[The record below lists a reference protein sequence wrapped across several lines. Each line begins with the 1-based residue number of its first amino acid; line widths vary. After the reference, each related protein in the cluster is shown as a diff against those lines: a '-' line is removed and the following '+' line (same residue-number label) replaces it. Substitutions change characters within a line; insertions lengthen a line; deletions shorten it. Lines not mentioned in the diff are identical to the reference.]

1 MKRQT
6 NFYDFIAIAVTC
18 SLFLI
23 AGCAQTSNLKLKFA
37 PQDLTTYKVTTQS
50 EMSLKFE
57 GPTLDKNEFKDSR
70 NQNIIEM
77 TFTQQVLNT
86 DNKGNAVVE
95 VTIKELK
102 CLSIYRDKTT
112 LDFDSAREKDRD
124 DPLSKLVGQSYIIEM
139 TPSGQVSKIIDAND
153 ARAAVSGNKPAALL
167 SAEVIKE
174 RHTVTALP
182 PTDKEKLSK
191 GDNWSQ
197 IKVFSFP
204 IIGSKAYERI
214 YTLKNIKAMKGRK
227 FAIIEMN
234 AIPSA
239 EMAKQLHIEQETSSI
254 SKLFDNIETY
264 TGELKLDLTRGKVEK
279 YCEELRSE
287 WITLDPS
294 AALKDAAEINSLR
307 MGAVRSYCIEKID

>member
-23 AGCAQTSNLKLKFA
+23 AGCAQTSNLTLKFA

-86 DNKGNAVVE
+86 DDKGNAVVE

-124 DPLSKLVGQSYIIEM
+124 DPLGKLVGQSYTIEM
-139 TPSGQVSKIIDAND
+139 TPSGQVSKVIDAND
-153 ARAAVSGNKPAALL
+153 ARAAVSGNRPAALL
-167 SAEVIKE
+167 SAKVIKE

-182 PTDKEKLSK
+182 ATHKEKLRI
-191 GDNWSQ
+191 GDNWSSVK
-197 IKVFSFP
+197 IFPFP
-204 IIGSKAYERI
+204 IIGSRAYDRI
-214 YTLKNIKAMKGRK
+214 YTLKQIKTTKGRK

-239 EMAKQLHIEQETSSI
+239 EMAKQLHTDSE
-254 SKLFDNIETY
+254 LFDNTEIY
-264 TGELKLDLTRGKVEK
+264 TGELKLDLTNGKVEK
-279 YCEELRSE
+279 YCEELQSE
-287 WITLDPS
+287 WVILDPS
-294 AALKDAAEINSLR
+294 VTVTDDEEASAVK
-307 MGAVRSYCIEKID
+307 MGAIRSYCIEKID